1 MGLSYSSGRTG
12 TASRL
17 RSFGLELADGDL
29 LVIHA
34 MKLRRAYREDYVRV
48 MECAGR

>member
-1 MGLSYSSGRTG
+1 MALPALARP
-12 TASRL
+12 L
-17 RSFGLELADGDL
+17 EVVGLELADGDL